1 MWEDNA
7 RHAENI
13 YGAFV
18 DWEERYYLCPE
29 CGEPIYEVDW
39 SEDELAF
46 ELCPICGFDD
56 QEVEKTIDNYNFL

>member
-1 MWEDNA
+1 MLNGWEQNA
-7 RHAENI
+7 HYVQDY
-13 YGAFV
+13 YGCYV

-39 SEDELAF
+39 DEDELAY

-56 QEVEKTIDNYNFL
+56 Q

>member
-7 RHAENI
+7 RHVENI

-39 SEDELAF
+39 DEDELAY

-56 QEVEKTIDNYNFL
+56 